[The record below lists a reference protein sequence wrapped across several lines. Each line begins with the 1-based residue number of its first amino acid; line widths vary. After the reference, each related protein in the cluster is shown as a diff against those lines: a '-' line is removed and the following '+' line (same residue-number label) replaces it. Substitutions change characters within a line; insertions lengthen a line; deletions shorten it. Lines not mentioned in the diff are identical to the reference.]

1 MLAVYAG
8 MLVLIGIVILV
19 TALKWLASGE
29 SDRLAVIGN
38 LLSLGTLL
46 LALVAGIVALA
57 GNRASQP
64 PGASQFPGRGPQR
77 ICVLRNPR

>member
-38 LLSLGTLL
+38 PGLLT
-46 LALVAGIVALA
+46 
-57 GNRASQP
+57 
-64 PGASQFPGRGPQR
+64 
-77 ICVLRNPR
+77 